1 MIDEMTEFEQK
12 IRHVYAVVSPPA
24 SAAHWTAERGA
35 RQATRIEHAGAP
47 RRLLR
52 PAAAFL
58 IALAL
63 IGLGNLGAAYYAPRY
78 GQALAQVPLVGGIY
92 GKALQYYGLV
102 PQNVTIVNDSSTSA
116 GHTVRLVAGYADGLR
131 TVLVVEIDG
140 RTLTYGKTSHPSP
153 GEFGVGNHGETP
165 DLGYTLTDQFGHS
178 YTEGGGNGYE
188 NYMQFQP
195 LAWPAS
201 KVGARLTL
209 HITTLRKLWLAPGQ
223 DELSGNWTVH
233 ATLVAEPIHVLALP
247 SPVRTSNAVYT
258 FTSLRVTS
266 TAVHIEWATTGALI
280 DDPRLANHE
289 SQAAD
294 QLTTDYF
301 LPRLFDS
308 AGHETQDST
317 SGITFSR
324 PVKIQFDGYVSGPGR
339 YRLQLGD
346 ALTGP
351 AYEVWIVVP

>member
-1 MIDEMTEFEQK
+1 GG
-12 IRHVYAVVSPPA
+12 H
-24 SAAHWTAERGA
+24 RG
-35 RQATRIEHAGAP
+35 
-47 RRLLR
+47 LLR

-58 IALAL
+58 IALTL
-63 IGLGNLGAAYYAPRY
+63 IALGNFGAAYYAPRY

-102 PQNVTIVNDSSTSA
+102 PQNVTVVNDSSTSS

-178 YTEGGGNGYE
+178 YTERIGNGYE

-223 DELSGNWTVH
+223 DELAGDWTLH
-233 ATLVAEPIHVLALP
+233 ATLVAEPVHLLALP
-247 SPVRTSNAVYT
+247 SPVRTANVVYT
-258 FTSLRVTS
+258 FTSVRVTS
-266 TAVHIEWATTGALI
+266 TAVHIEWTVTGALI
-280 DDPRLANHE
+280 DDPRLTNHGTQTE
-289 SQAAD
+289 Q
-294 QLTTDYF
+294 QLTSDYF

-308 AGHETQDST
+308 AGRETQNSV

-324 PVKIQFDGYVSGPGR
+324 PVKVEFNGYVTGHGR

-346 ALTGP
+346 ALTG
-351 AYEVWIVVP
+351 AADEVWIVVP